1 MLMSKPNKSLL
12 ETAPISTL
20 QYATI
25 FVCFLMNILDGMDVL
40 VISFCAPAIAQEW
53 GVSKVALGIVFSS
66 GLVGMTIGA
75 LFLAPFADRIG
86 RKKIIILS
94 ALLMG
99 VSMFLTSYS
108 TSVNELM
115 IYRFISGLGIGV
127 MLASTTALIA
137 EYTPNTS
144 KDFWISAAL
153 SGYPIGA
160 VMAGIVSAQIIENYN
175 WQMMFKIA
183 GIASLVTL
191 PVIFI
196 WLSESIEFYLKK
208 QPLNALAKANNILE
222 KMGRPSLSELPP
234 IPEEK
239 AVIPVNELLKNEH
252 RKSTFQLWLA
262 LFLAFGA
269 LYFLASWI
277 PALSKETGMSM
288 SYAIYAGTV
297 FNVGAFFGITTQG
310 YFSSKVGLKKT
321 IGSILV
327 FTAILMGVFDFFI
340 GTNLLLLIV
349 FGLLGFGIQGGFVG
363 LYSVAARLYPTEI
376 RTSGV
381 GWAIG
386 IGRLGGIAGPAVG
399 GIFTGALGLSMGTTF
414 LIFAVPTF
422 FAGVATFYLS
432 SEKIT

>member
-1 MLMSKPNKSLL
+1 MSKTNKTLL
-12 ETAPISTL
+12 DSAPISNL

-40 VISFCAPAIAQEW
+40 VISFCAPAIAEGW

-86 RKKIIILS
+86 RKKAIILS

-99 VSMFLTSYS
+99 LSMFFTSYS
-108 TSVNELM
+108 SSVNELM
-115 IYRFISGLGIGV
+115 IFRFISGLGIGV

-137 EYTPNTS
+137 EYTPDTS
-144 KDFWISAAL
+144 KDFWVSAAL

-160 VMAGIVSAQIIENYN
+160 VMAGLVSAEVIENYN

-191 PVIFI
+191 PAILI
-196 WLSESIEFYLKK
+196 WLSESIDFYLKK
-208 QPLNALAKANNILE
+208 QPPNALVKVNTILE
-222 KMGRPSLSELPP
+222 KMGRPGLSELPP
-234 IPEEK
+234 IPEQK
-239 AVIPVNELLKNEH
+239 AAIPVKELLEEEH
-252 RKSTFQLWLA
+252 RKSTLQLWLA

-321 IGSILV
+321 IGLILIA
-327 FTAILMGVFDFFI
+327 TAILMGVFDFFI

-376 RTSGV
+376 RTTGV

-386 IGRLGGIAGPAVG
+386 IGRLGGIAGPAIG
-399 GIFTGALGLSMGTTF
+399 GILTGAIGLSMGSTF
-414 LIFAVPTF
+414 LIFAIPTF
-422 FAGVATFYLS
+422 FAGLVTLYLS

>member
-1 MLMSKPNKSLL
+1 MSKTNNTFLDS
-12 ETAPISTL
+12 APMSKL

-40 VISFCAPAIAQEW
+40 VISYCAPAIAQEW

-86 RKKIIILS
+86 RKKAIILS

-99 VSMFLTSYS
+99 VSMFFTAYS
-108 TSVNELM
+108 GSVNQLM
-115 IYRFISGLGIGV
+115 IFRFISGLGIGV

-144 KDFWISAAL
+144 KDFWVSAAL

-160 VMAGIVSAQIIENYN
+160 VMAGIVSAQVIENYN

-208 QPLNALAKANNILE
+208 QPKNALEKANSILE
-222 KMGRPSLSELPP
+222 KMGSPTLSELPP
-234 IPEEK
+234 VQKKK
-239 AVIPVNELLKNEH
+239 AVIPINELLKNEH
-252 RKSTFQLWLA
+252 RKSTLQLWLA

-277 PALSKETGMSM
+277 PILSKETGMSM

-310 YFSSKVGLKKT
+310 YLSSKIGLKKT
-321 IGSILV
+321 IGFIFI

-386 IGRLGGIAGPAVG
+386 VGRLGGIAGPAVG
-399 GIFTGALGLSMGTTF
+399 GVLTGVVGLSMGATF
-414 LIFAVPTF
+414 LTFAVPTF
-422 FAGVATFYLS
+422 LAGIATFYMS